1 MKKCGISV
9 LCILALLSA
18 GCVWAAPS
26 EKELKAMSVFVS
38 NFTEQGIM
46 EVVTEEMAQPDKYPD
61 LVRFGIRHNYINN
74 FKSRIEANREGAREH
89 GDVRIKATWVEE
101 TVLKYFGL
109 KIKADR
115 SVEQIYPPYH
125 FDGTSFHFQAA
136 DGEATWLARVKKA
149 SSPQK
154 GVWEISGEV
163 YNADDPADVLG
174 GFNAVIRES
183 VWKNKPHYVMV
194 RLSAAAQ

>member
-1 MKKCGISV
+1 MKKYGISV

-18 GCVWAAPS
+18 GCAWAAPR

-46 EVVTEEMAQPDKYPD
+46 DVVTEEMAQPDKYPD

-74 FKSRIEANREGAREH
+74 FKSRIETNTKNTREH
-89 GDVRIKATWVEE
+89 GDVRIKASWVEE
-101 TVLKYFGL
+101 SVLKYFGL
-109 KIKADR
+109 KIKADK
-115 SVEQIYPPYH
+115 SVEQVYPPYH

-136 DGEATWLARVKKA
+136 DGEATWHARVKKA
-149 SSPQK
+149 SNPQK

-163 YNADDPADVLG
+163 YNADDPTDILG
-174 GFNAVIRES
+174 GFKAVIKES
-183 VWKNKPHYVMV
+183 VWKNKPHYFMV
-194 RLSAAAQ
+194 RLSAEAQ

>member
-1 MKKCGISV
+1 MKKYGISV

-46 EVVTEEMAQPDKYPD
+46 DVVTEEMAQPDKYPD

-74 FKSRIEANREGAREH
+74 FKSRIEANKENAREH
-89 GDVRIKATWVEE
+89 GDVRIKASWVEE
-101 TVLKYFGL
+101 SVLKYFGL

-115 SVEQIYPPYH
+115 S
-125 FDGTSFHFQAA
+125 
-136 DGEATWLARVKKA
+136 
-149 SSPQK
+149 
-154 GVWEISGEV
+154 
-163 YNADDPADVLG
+163 
-174 GFNAVIRES
+174 
-183 VWKNKPHYVMV
+183 
-194 RLSAAAQ
+194 SA

>member
-1 MKKCGISV
+1 MKKYGILAV
-9 LCILALLSA
+9 CVLALLSA
-18 GCVWAAPS
+18 GRLWAAPG

-46 EVVTEEMAQPDKYPD
+46 DVVTEEMAQPDKYPD

-74 FKSRIEANREGAREH
+74 FKSRIEANKENAREH
-89 GDVRIKATWVEE
+89 GDVRIKASWVEE
-101 TVLKYFGL
+101 SVLKYFGL

-115 SVEQIYPPYH
+115 SVEQVYPPYH

-136 DGEATWLARVKKA
+136 DGEATWHAKVKKA
-149 SSPQK
+149 SSTQK

-163 YNADDPADVLG
+163 YNADDPTDILG
-174 GFNAVIRES
+174 GFKAVIKES

-194 RLSAAAQ
+194 RLSAEAQ